1 MEFLVYLF
9 SWVFEIKLIWESNVL
24 TYTTQRFV
32 DVRDFNNLVVETYGK
47 PYNFQQ
53 QDGCKERGTY
63 NLTVPEKYD
72 CDFENDTIPEV
83 INGNEMGVS
92 FNAWLARDPKEWN
105 GAPKD
110 TRSLDLFWERN
121 FYPSIETLA
130 NDLYSKGL
138 IEAGKYVINID
149 W

>member
-1 MEFLVYLF
+1 M
-9 SWVFEIKLIWESNVL
+9 L

-32 DVRDFNNLVVETYGK
+32 DVQDFDNLVWETYGK
-47 PYNFQQ
+47 PYSFQQ

-63 NLTVPEKYD
+63 HLTVPEKYN

-92 FNAWLARDPKEWN
+92 FKAWLARDPKEWN
-105 GAPKD
+105 GDPED
-110 TRSLDLFWERN
+110 ERFLDLFWDRN

-138 IEAGKYVINID
+138 IEAGEYVINID